1 MATRDDDTTDGGRIA
16 PKLRLVRENGK
27 PVDRPAVET
36 RQRDKHAAQARRR
49 SHQPGDDGARGGS
62 LPRRPRANTKRVV
75 EHLVERGWGKEI
87 RYNVMAELIEVR
99 SPTWLV
105 HEWLREGVADGG
117 WRPLHDADL
126 LEALVLLQE
135 DYPALHVGGVL
146 EALRLVAHRGAVHPV
161 RDYLL
166 PLVWDRTPRLHRL
179 FVHYFRAR
187 LPTNKKERAAGIAYL
202 EQIAVC
208 FGVAAVARVM
218 EPGCKVD
225 NSVVIAGDQGFGKS
239 KAVRALCPL
248 PDLFTEDI
256 GTDVGA
262 PDTKI
267 SLAQK
272 WLIELAEGALL
283 GAEPRQLKAFLTRRI
298 DHFRLP
304 YAHLPLDK
312 KRQSV
317 FVFTVNPDT
326 ELDDPT
332 GNRRYWPFWVAG
344 PIDAE
349 AIARD
354 RDQLWAEALHL
365 YRNGELHYLSAAGE
379 KLAAEQRVAFE
390 REPDPLLAEI
400 EPWVEGKLKSVRFF
414 RMPDLMKA
422 LGFPVTDARAVTLQH
437 RIGALLKTRLGCR
450 PDRPKSGKQRDQR
463 IWVRDG
469 GARRDG
475 RGQKR

>member
-1 MATRDDDTTDGGRIA
+1 MATGGDDTTDDGRNA
-16 PKLRLVRENGK
+16 PKLRVVRENGK
-27 PVDRPAVET
+27 PVDRPEVET
-36 RQRDKHAAQARRR
+36 RQREKRAAQSRRR
-49 SHQPGDDGARGGS
+49 GQQPGDEARGDS
-62 LPRRPRANTKRVV
+62 SPRRPRANTKRVV
-75 EHLVERGWGKEI
+75 EHLLGRGWGSEI
-87 RYNVMAELIEVR
+87 RYNMMAELIEVR
-99 SPTWLV
+99 SPPWPV
-105 HEWLREGVADGG
+105 QEWLREGVADGG
-117 WRPLHDADL
+117 WRPLLDADP
-126 LEALVLLQE
+126 LEALVVLQE
-135 DYPALHVGGVL
+135 TFPALRVGGVL

-161 RDYLL
+161 RDYLQ
-166 PLVWDRTPRLHRL
+166 PLVWDGTPRLHRL

-187 LPTNKKERAAGIAYL
+187 LPTGKRQRAACIAYL

-225 NSVVIAGDQGFGKS
+225 NSVLIAGDQNLGKS

-248 PDLFTEDI
+248 PDLFTDDI

-267 SLAQK
+267 GLAQK

-283 GAEPRQLKAFLTRRI
+283 GADRHQLKAFLSRRT

-304 YAHLPLDK
+304 YAYLPLDK

-317 FVFTVNPDT
+317 FIITVNPDT

-344 PIDAE
+344 PIDDE

-354 RDQLWAEALHL
+354 RDQIWAEALHL
-365 YRNGELHYLSAAGE
+365 YRNHEPHWLSPAGE

-390 REPDPLLAEI
+390 REPDPLLDDI
-400 EPWVEGKLKSVRFF
+400 RPWVEGKLKSVRFF
-414 RMPDLMKA
+414 KMPELMKA
-422 LGFPVTDARAVTLQH
+422 LGLTVIDARAVNLQH
-437 RIGALLKTRLGCR
+437 RISTLLKVDLHCR
-450 PDRPKSGKQRDQR
+450 PDRPKSGKLRDQR
-463 IWVRDG
+463 IWVRDDKG
-469 GARRDG
+469 KRR
-475 RGQKR
+475 